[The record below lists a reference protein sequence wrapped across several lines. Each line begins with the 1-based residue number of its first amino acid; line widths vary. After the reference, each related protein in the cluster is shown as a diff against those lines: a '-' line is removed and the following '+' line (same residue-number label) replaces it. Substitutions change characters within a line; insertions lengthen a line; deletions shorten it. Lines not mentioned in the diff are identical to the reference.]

1 MTEDDQKVK
10 DFLNSEEVVTL
21 VEDKELFDYY
31 FTVMDS
37 IDGWTE
43 YYNEPTKKVRYKYEE
58 GMSLVSCLCE
68 AIIDAPIMNV
78 LSLFIE
84 MDLFHQWFPNI
95 ASFEPIKEIT
105 PIRGLYSCR

>member
-1 MTEDDQKVK
+1 MLSISKIVDDDVTRVTKVITEDNQKVK

-21 VEDKELFDYY
+21 VEDKELFEYY

-43 YYNEPTKKVRYKYEE
+43 YYNEPSRKVRYKYEE

-84 MDLFHQWFPNI
+84 MDLFH
-95 ASFEPIKEIT
+95 
-105 PIRGLYSCR
+105 